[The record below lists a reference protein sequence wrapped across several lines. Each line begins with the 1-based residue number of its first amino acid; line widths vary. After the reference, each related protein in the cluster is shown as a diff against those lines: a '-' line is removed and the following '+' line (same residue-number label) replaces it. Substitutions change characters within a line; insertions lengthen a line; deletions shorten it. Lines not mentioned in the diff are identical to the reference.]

1 MTVHLMTVVNEVSQ
15 SELHKGHTLYL
26 HNWYSSSKLFLTL
39 RNSKTNAIVTIRL
52 NRKNMPNDFVKA
64 KLKKQGK

>member
-1 MTVHLMTVVNEVSQ
+1 MTVHPMTVVDEVSQ
-15 SELHKGHTLYL
+15 SVLHKGHTLYL

-39 RNSKTNAIVTIRL
+39 RNGRTNAVVTIRP

-64 KLKKQGK
+64 KLKKRGK